1 MLDFIKRVAIGVAI
15 AMCVFFL
22 KSQVFALTVD
32 SRLQYVDN
40 GSTVNT
46 SYVSAGTLMSITPA
60 TGHEVRFTRVF
71 VRFNESF
78 GANTYYRFEYQY
90 NVSRYDYEFLN
101 HECNKIQYSVSI
113 GAEISSV
120 SCTYSGP
127 TQNINIVVHFTES
140 MSSVTIGS
148 IYNILLLPNQTYN
161 FRVVANSWNITN
173 IDNTYDA
180 IINNTAQITDAI
192 EGVSQYVDY
201 QTAVIETIRDM
212 IYDFTYAT
220 IGDEPADIYSDYNY
234 SGVNVNGYDSAHT
247 SGTGA
252 GGSGVNGANGLG
264 FNFNPF
270 TAPFTF
276 IFSKVED
283 FLSLNATFMI
293 YLINMITLGFI
304 GLVLNR

>member
-1 MLDFIKRVAIGVAI
+1 MLEFIKRVAIGVAI

-32 SRLQYVDN
+32 SRLQYIDN
-40 GSTVNT
+40 GTTVNT
-46 SYVSAGTLMSITPA
+46 SYVSAGTLMSVTPA
-60 TGHEVRFTRVF
+60 TGHEVYFTRVF
-71 VRFNESF
+71 VRFTDSYS
-78 GANTYYRFEYQY
+78 ADSYYRFEYQY
-90 NVSRYDYEFLN
+90 NVSRYDYEFYN
-101 HECNKIQYSVSI
+101 SPCNRISYSVST
-113 GAEISSV
+113 GAEITSI
-120 SCTYSGP
+120 SCTANGP
-127 TQNINIVVHFTES
+127 TQNVSVNVHFTQA

-148 IYNILLLPNQTYN
+148 IYYVTLVPNQTYN
-161 FRVVANSWNITN
+161 FRVVANSWNVTN
-173 IDNTYDA
+173 IDGTYEA
-180 IINNTAQITDAI
+180 IINNTAQITGAI
-192 EGVSQYVDY
+192 EGVTEYVDY

-212 IYDFTYAT
+212 IYDFTYTT
-220 IGDEPADIYSDYNY
+220 IGDESATIRSSSY
-234 SGVNVNGYDSAHT
+234 SGTGVDGFETAHT

-252 GGSGVNGANGLG
+252 GGSGVSGANGLG

>member
-32 SRLQYVDN
+32 SRLQYIDN
-40 GSTVNT
+40 GTTVNT
-46 SYVSAGTLMSITPA
+46 SYVSAGTLMSITPS
-60 TGHEVRFTRVF
+60 TGHEVYFTRVF
-71 VRFNESF
+71 VRFNQSF
-78 GANTYYRFEYQY
+78 GADTYYRFEYQY
-90 NVSRYDYEFLN
+90 NVSRYDYEFSN
-101 HECNKIQYSVSI
+101 SPCNRISYSVST
-113 GAEISSV
+113 GAEITSI
-120 SCTYSGP
+120 SCTANGP
-127 TQNINIVVHFTES
+127 TQNVSVNVHFTDS

-148 IYNILLLPNQTYN
+148 IYYVTLIPNQAYN
-161 FRVVANSWNITN
+161 FRVVANSWTVTN
-173 IDNTYDA
+173 IDGTYEA
-180 IINNTAQITDAI
+180 IINNTAQITGAI
-192 EGVSQYVDY
+192 EGVTEYVDY
-201 QTAVIETIRDM
+201 QTAVIESIRDL